1 MLVIDW
7 DGKVPDCIKE
17 VIKSFSR
24 FGKISDSLYVNDDQF
39 GVLAI
44 IYYEEEKAAEEA
56 ATEMNGKILD
66 DLFFEV
72 LRF

>member
-1 MLVIDW
+1 MIEIF
-7 DGKVPDCIKE
+7 DG
-17 VIKSFSR
+17 
-24 FGKISDSLYVNDDQF
+24 FGKIVDSLYVNDEIF

>member
-7 DGKVPDCIKE
+7 DGKVPDCIEKIIE
-17 VIKSFSR
+17 VFAG
-24 FGKISDSLYVNDDQF
+24 FGNIIDSLYVNDEIF

-44 IYYEEEKAAEEA
+44 ICYKEEKAAEEA